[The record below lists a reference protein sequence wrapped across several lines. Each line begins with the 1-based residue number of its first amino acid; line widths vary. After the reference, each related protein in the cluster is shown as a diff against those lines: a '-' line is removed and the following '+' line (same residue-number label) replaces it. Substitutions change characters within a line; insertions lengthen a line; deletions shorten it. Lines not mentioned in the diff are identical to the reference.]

1 MNKYPFLRINEEV
14 ILEAVSF
21 NFRNN
26 IKEYLPLI
34 QWEVKAVGESS
45 EKIGNG
51 KSIKYKI
58 NKKYSGKRVIF
69 RAYIKQDSITKY
81 PLQNL
86 ICDVERQ
93 VSLEVNGKKILIK
106 EVTGPKEA
114 LVGDT
119 VDLKVTKY
127 NIDSNKVTESQK
139 KQIKWDV
146 KGIREE
152 KKVFTDNKGIPFVGE
167 AITFMIPESWGGQSV
182 LLMPYL
188 RTSTENISVNISVKG
203 KNENQTKVTE
213 CFCGKKHIDLRNEMN
228 FRCQGSGNYNCK
240 LVCDSIVHNHIGYKS
255 EGAGFTFQGNKMA
268 AYYQLSLEDSNHK
281 SLVFYPNKIAA
292 GMEYLDM
299 ALDKGFS
306 VVVGV
311 NHTFKYDKPDKAQGH
326 NEETTDHFVVIV
338 GRYCENNR
346 LYYRF
351 WDVGTQNGESADC
364 KFLLSDEK
372 HLICS
377 KTYRSDGHGYTVTQ
391 IRRLVDSSGKTV
403 TLSELNAVKKDD
415 L

>member
-1 MNKYPFLRINEEV
+1 MNKYPFLRVNEEI
-14 ILEAVSF
+14 ILEAISF

-26 IKEYLPLI
+26 IEEHLHSI

-58 NKKYSGKRVIF
+58 NEKYSGKRVIF

-119 VDLKVTKY
+119 VNLKVTKY

-152 KKVFTDNKGIPFVGE
+152 KKVFTYNKGIPFVGE

-188 RTSTENISVNISVKG
+188 RTSTENISVNISVKD
-203 KNENQTKVTE
+203 KNENQTKATE
-213 CFCGKKHIDLRNEMN
+213 CFCGKEHIDLRNRIQWRTQFDSRWGDEKAQN
-228 FRCQGSGNYNCK
+228 VACLKTCK
-240 LVCDSIVHNHIGYKS
+240 LILESAGLSPNSAPNDASVIKVASEIETPKDKLKQTSYLIVDSLAAKRGNAYIDEQLEEGYPV
-255 EGAGFTFQGNKMA
+255 
-268 AYYQLSLEDSNHK
+268 L
-281 SLVFYPNKIAA
+281 
-292 GMEYLDM
+292 
-299 ALDKGFS
+299 
-306 VVVGV
+306 VGV
-311 NHTFKYDKPDKAQGH
+311 DHTYQTGY
-326 NEETTDHFVVIV
+326 NEGTTDHFIVIV
-338 GRYCENNR
+338 GRGCDKGEVWYLFYE
-346 LYYRF
+346 
-351 WDVGTQNGESADC
+351 VGTRQYTLG
-364 KFLLSDEK
+364 
-372 HLICS
+372 
-377 KTYRSDGHGYTVTQ
+377 RSDANKLILNPDGSLHGEAPYKTRSGDKRKYVVTQ
-391 IRRLVDSSGKTV
+391 IRK
-403 TLSELNAVKKDD
+403 NKKK
-415 L
+415 